1 MAQYIEVP
9 VSKKGKEKPE
19 PKVGG
24 KVPDTTNSP
33 KGQNPALRSKRLL

>member
-9 VSKKGKEKPE
+9 ATKKGKEKTD

-24 KVPDTTNSP
+24 KVPEISNSP